1 MGRQNDLRWLGLRAG
16 LLTGLALVAAG
27 CLGTTPRQEI
37 KLAFNPAP
45 RSVSELAHCRPAE
58 TAEAMLRGHGFERDS
73 TFIRFE
79 TWANDKGYRLVMGRM
94 DGYLCVL
101 GPEQGDVT

>member
-1 MGRQNDLRWLGLRAG
+1 MVQAG
-16 LLTGLALVAAG
+16 DFRRVFLVGGVAVVAAG
-27 CLGTTPRQEI
+27 CVTTEPRQDLT
-37 KLAFNPAP
+37 LAFDPQP
-45 RSVSELAHCRPAE
+45 RSVAELAHCRPAE
-58 TAEAMLRGHGFERDS
+58 TAEAMLRSHGFERDS
-73 TFIRFE
+73 TFVRFE